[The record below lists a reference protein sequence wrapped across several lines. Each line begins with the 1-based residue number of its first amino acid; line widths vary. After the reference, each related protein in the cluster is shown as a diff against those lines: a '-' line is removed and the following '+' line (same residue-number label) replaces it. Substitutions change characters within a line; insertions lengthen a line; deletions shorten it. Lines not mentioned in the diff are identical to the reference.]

1 MGSQCLPCVVAGMR
15 NVSGCSLLQ
24 RCRLYESH
32 KALKHVL
39 TIKLISTV
47 TDLKRELKCIID
59 TGPEG

>member
-1 MGSQCLPCVVAGMR
+1 MPSMLGCGVR
-15 NVSGCSLLQ
+15 NVSGCPILQ

-39 TIKLISTV
+39 TIKLLSTV
-47 TDLKRELKCIID
+47 TDLKHELKCIID